1 MPSSGGSSQP
11 RDQTQVSYV
20 FCIGRLVLYHQ
31 LHLGSPWKVHH
42 LMSFPPRALVK
53 TFRRAWQPCSVFQPL
68 LLYLHPKG
76 LWDCFKYILY
86 DHPSWTINS
95 PKTGATIF
103 FSFSPQFHHRS
114 GHVRGAG
121 KQRNNYLKIHLA
133 HRCLRRDKVQRPLW
147 QKAAGPVAE
156 RLRVAPSSGQG
167 LGGAV
172 LTVEAAR
179 CLQGLA
185 AQRMQTAIFCFTS
198 LPKSETRQILLGLV
212 KTDTDVGLS

>member
-156 RLRVAPSSGQG
+156 RLRQLLVPGKGLVAPFLQSRLQDASRGWLRNACRLLFFVSPLFLKAKLVRFFWGQ
-167 LGGAV
+167 
-172 LTVEAAR
+172 
-179 CLQGLA
+179 
-185 AQRMQTAIFCFTS
+185 
-198 LPKSETRQILLGLV
+198 
-212 KTDTDVGLS
+212 